1 MNNEY
6 SEYLL
11 LVGAVAILLILALLY
26 VVFKYKKSIKAKDEK
41 IQNLRYINA
50 ENEKRHESKIQE
62 ANSEIIELTH
72 TVNRLETHASEGTK
86 NQVVSKI
93 EAHQNRRTREL
104 KRTGLEE

>member
-11 LVGAVAILLILALLY
+11 PLASVAILLILVLLY
-26 VVFKYKKSIKAKDEK
+26 LVFKYRKDIKAKDEK
-41 IQNLRYINA
+41 IQSLRFMNA
-50 ENEKRHESKIQE
+50 ENEKRHESKTQE
-62 ANSEIIELTH
+62 ANTKILELTH